1 LGVKKC
7 NPENEKRGYAEKTAY
22 PLDAN
27 FMDLSQTIILQ
38 E

>member
-1 LGVKKC
+1 MDI
-7 NPENEKRGYAEKTAY
+7 KRGYAEKTAY